1 MHRLILTPLALCS
14 IAALAKTSTEPA
26 PNEATLPV
34 IRVKAGSEEPEKSEK
49 TRSYTVRRSSSATGM
64 DQTLRETPQSVSIVT
79 RAAMDDFKLNN
90 VNDVL
95 QATTGVVV
103 ERVETD
109 RTYYSARGFDIV
121 NFQVDG
127 LGLPMSYGLIDGDLD
142 TAIYDRVEVIRG
154 ANGLMTGPGN
164 PSATVNF
171 VRKRATSKLQ
181 GSLGLTLG
189 SWNDKRV
196 DADIAGPL
204 NASGSVRGRLVVA
217 AQDKDSYLDRYHL
230 SKAVVYGVVEADVGE
245 NTVLSAGHVTQ
256 RNRPRGNLWGA
267 LPLNFSD
274 GTSTDYDVSTSTSP
288 DWTYWKTNTAITFV
302 EARHDFAN
310 GWHGT
315 ASFTH
320 KSVAADSKLLYAYD
334 KPDRSTGVGLK
345 VWPSLYDLHNRQQV
359 LDLRAGGPFTAWG
372 REHEAIVG
380 ASTAHSTLRER
391 STFGNNIGDPIP
403 DLTTWDGRLPEPLF
417 NVDGN
422 GSDFTDKQHSLY
434 AAARLSA
441 TERLKVIAGANAT
454 TIKSSGRSYSDTRVR
469 NATKV
474 APYIGGVLDLNSD
487 WSVYASRTAIFN
499 AQSQVGHDLR
509 TLDPVTGTSL
519 ELGLKAELMNKQLN
533 ATLAVFKSR
542 QDNLATSDG
551 MEGVTPVYKGV
562 DTLSQGVELD
572 VAGTLA
578 PGIKINA
585 GYTALSIEDVNGND
599 ARVFTPRH
607 LLRLAGT
614 WQVTDATRLGASL
627 NWRSATTTDPS
638 TGTNYRQPAYALVN
652 LMLRHDIDKHWSITG
667 NLENLTNR
675 KYITSLYWSQGYYGA
690 PRNGSVSLSYTY

>member
-14 IAALAKTSTEPA
+14 IAAVAQTTPEPA

-34 IRVKAGSEEPEKSEK
+34 IRVKAGIEEAEKTEK
-49 TRSYTVRRSSSATGM
+49 TRSYTVRRSSSATGL
-64 DQTLRETPQSVSIVT
+64 DQTLRDIPQSVSIVT
-79 RAAMDDFKLNN
+79 RAAMDDFRLNN

-95 QATTGVVV
+95 QATTGVLV

-127 LGLPMSYGLIDGDLD
+127 LGLPMSYGLVDGDLD

-171 VRKRATSKLQ
+171 VRKRPASMPQ

-217 AQDKDSYLDRYHL
+217 AQDKNSYLDRYHL
-230 SKAVVYGVVEADVGE
+230 SKAVVYGIVEADLGDS
-245 NTVLSAGHVTQ
+245 TVLSAGHVTQ

-274 GTSTDYDVSTSTSP
+274 GTPTDYDVSTSTSP
-288 DWTYWKTNTAITFV
+288 DWTYWKTSTAITFV
-302 EARHDFAN
+302 EARHDFAK

-320 KSVAADSKLLYAYD
+320 KSVASDSKLLYAYGS
-334 KPDRSTGVGLK
+334 PDRTTGLGLQA
-345 VWPSLYDLHNRQQV
+345 WPSLYKLNNRQQV
-359 LDLRAGGPFTAWG
+359 LDLRASGPFTAWG
-372 REHEAIVG
+372 RDHEAILG
-380 ASTAHSTLRER
+380 ASLAHSTLREH
-391 STFGNNIGDPIP
+391 STFGDNIGAPIP
-403 DLTTWDGRLPEPLF
+403 DLATWDGQLAEPNF
-417 NVDGN
+417 KVDGN

-441 TERLKVIAGANAT
+441 TDRLKIIAGANAT
-454 TIKSSGRSYSDTRVR
+454 TVKSSGKSYNDTRER

-474 APYIGGVLDLNSD
+474 APYIGGVLDLNRD

-499 AQSQVGHDLR
+499 PQSQVDRNLH
-509 TLDPVTGTSL
+509 TLDPVIGTNL
-519 ELGLKAELMNKQLN
+519 ELGLKAELLDKQLN

-542 QDNLATSDG
+542 QNNLAASDG
-551 MEGVTPVYKGV
+551 MVGPTAVYKGV
-562 DTLSQGVELD
+562 DTLSHGIELD
-572 VAGTLA
+572 VAGAIT
-578 PGIKINA
+578 PRIKVTA
-585 GYTALSIEDVNGND
+585 GYTALGIEDVDGND
-599 ARVFTPRH
+599 ARTFTPRH

-627 NWRSATTTDPS
+627 NWRSDTWRDQGGGTT
-638 TGTNYRQPAYALVN
+638 YRQPAFALVN
-652 LMLRHDIDKHWSITG
+652 LMLRHDIDRHWSLTG
-667 NLENLTNR
+667 NIENLTNR

-690 PRNGSVSLSYTY
+690 PRSGSINLSYAY